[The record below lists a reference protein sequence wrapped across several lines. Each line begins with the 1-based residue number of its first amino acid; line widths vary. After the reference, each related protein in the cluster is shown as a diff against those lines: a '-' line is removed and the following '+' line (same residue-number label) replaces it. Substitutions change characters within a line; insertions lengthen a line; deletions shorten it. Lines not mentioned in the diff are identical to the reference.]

1 MTDSSVLNPWDVA
14 INATEVVL
22 SNDIYGQMEFDIW
35 FCTLKKGARKQ
46 VFIPGVDRDG
56 ERRTAIT
63 INIADLGGANYKRE
77 FIAEIGNDGW
87 LKTTLPSLRALGVA
101 DLREVNGSYV
111 HAVMEPF
118 GEYTDKEGNKKQR
131 TAPVVKA
138 IYKTREECEAAAQ
151 GSAQQTDWLTGNGA
165 PAANGNGATPAND
178 AEKAVAAAFL
188 PAIVKSA
195 VRGNGIDHAA
205 LDAALKANPIL
216 ARHFNMASPEVTL
229 AMAQALAEPAF

>member
-35 FCTLKKGARKQ
+35 FCTLKKGAGKQ

-87 LKTTLPSLRALGVA
+87 LKTTLLSLRALGVA
-101 DLREVNGSYV
+101 DLQKFNGSYV
-111 HAVMEPF
+111 HAVMVPF
-118 GEYTDKEGNKKQR
+118 GEYTDKNGEKKHR

-165 PAANGNGATPAND
+165 PAANGSAAPAND
-178 AEKAVAAAFL
+178 AERQVAVAFL
-188 PAIVKSA
+188 PAIVKSC
-195 VRGNGIDHAA
+195 VRGNGIDSAA
-205 LDAALKANPIL
+205 LDAALKGNPIL
-216 ARHFNMASPEVTL
+216 ARHFTLASPEVAQ
-229 AMAQALAEPAF
+229 AMASALAEPAF

>member
-35 FCTLKKGARKQ
+35 FCTLKKGAGKQ

-101 DLREVNGSYV
+101 DLQKFNGSYV
-111 HAVMEPF
+111 HAVMVPF
-118 GEYTDKEGNKKQR
+118 GEYTDKNGEKKHR

-151 GSAQQTDWLTGNGA
+151 GSAQQTDWLTGPA
-165 PAANGNGATPAND
+165 PAANGSAAPAND
-178 AEKAVAAAFL
+178 AERKVAEAFL

-195 VRGNGIDHAA
+195 VRGNGIDAAA
-205 LDAALKANPIL
+205 LEAALKSNPIL
-216 ARHFNMASPEVTL
+216 ARHFTMASPEVAV